1 LARLFMTGK
10 INEESYDQLRQEWQE
25 KTCHIQ
31 ATVKELEFDARQY
44 LDNLEVAIVLLT
56 NLSTL
61 FDRFKEKERTALL
74 QVLIKQII
82 INCDGEIVS
91 CELHSPFTYL
101 SALAAR
107 LNGNGSKEGGRS
119 TTVTVSTPTAT
130 RTASLRLG
138 RYRLI

>member
-1 LARLFMTGK
+1 MARLFMTGK

-61 FDRFKEKERTALL
+61 FDRFKEKERYR
-74 QVLIKQII
+74 K
-82 INCDGEIVS
+82 
-91 CELHSPFTYL
+91 
-101 SALAAR
+101 LA
-107 LNGNGSKEGGRS
+107 
-119 TTVTVSTPTAT
+119 
-130 RTASLRLG
+130 
-138 RYRLI
+138 I